1 MKNKHIYT
9 NIQEKHITLPDIKE
23 PYVCYEVSITTEYTN
38 IFGMHISKT
47 ETLPFLFG
55 SLDVVKDYCE
65 IMPKYKKVVIE
76 NESINKSY
84 YDTYQLLNDKN
95 ESLGYIM
102 WNKSFLIKDIKT
114 YYTGYG
120 TRSIHMKYLIDK
132 PLIEYFAYKIWVCDT
147 SDVEK
152 GSWCGWIRTKRTKL
166 SDLMRETL
174 PIVNNTINTWKFELT
189 SIK

>member
-1 MKNKHIYT
+1 MFVMKFLLQL
-9 NIQEKHITLPDIKE
+9 NIPTYLSMF
-23 PYVCYEVSITTEYTN
+23 SISKIVVYTN
-38 IFGMHISKT
+38 IFGKHISQT

-55 SLDVVKDYCE
+55 SMDVVKDYCE

-76 NESINKSY
+76 NESISKSY

-114 YYTGYG
+114 YSTGYG

-132 PLIEYFAYKIWVCDT
+132 PLIEFFAYKIWVCDT
-147 SDVEK
+147 NDVEK
-152 GSWCGWIRTKRTKL
+152 GSWCGWIRTKRAKL
-166 SDLMRETL
+166 SDLIRETL
-174 PIVNNTINTWKFELT
+174 PIVNNTNNVWKFELT